1 MSGSAKF
8 TILDEYDCSVLSD
21 RLRIAIAN
29 ARDPRLTD
37 IMSEIHYSDGN
48 IYFDGMYFVYENEY
62 RIHAENGYWYLDLV
76 VAV

>member
-1 MSGSAKF
+1 LSGSGKV
-8 TILDEYDCSVLSD
+8 TILDEYDCSVMSD

-29 ARDPRLTD
+29 PRDPSLTD

-62 RIHAENGYWYLDLV
+62 QIHAIGRDWYLDLV